1 VLVKIAVSTG
11 IPVSDLIEWSL
22 TDVNTA
28 LMLLKERN
36 GHG

>member
-11 IPVSDLIEWSL
+11 IPVSDLMEWSL
-22 TDVNTA
+22 ADVNTA
-28 LMLLKERN
+28 LMLLRERN